1 MDEQNEKICIEFLN
15 RSTQVCTIFGASR
28 TRLFL
33 GVGESPKSDPERQMP
48 LVPMPLPQIRLSKSM
63 YFWAL
68 LSSSA
73 AVGTWKVDVVR
84 RRAS

>member
-33 GVGESPKSDPERQMP
+33 GVGESPKSLKGRCHFLRSGSVNQCISGRFSAVLLLLY
-48 LVPMPLPQIRLSKSM
+48 LVL
-63 YFWAL
+63 
-68 LSSSA
+68 
-73 AVGTWKVDVVR
+73 GTWKVDVVR
-84 RRAS
+84 CAS

>member
-15 RSTQVCTIFGASR
+15 RSTQVCTIFGASLWNTPFFGSR
-28 TRLFL
+28 RISK
-33 GVGESPKSDPERQMP
+33 VPERQMP
-48 LVPMPLPQIRLSKSM
+48 LPQTRLSKSM

-73 AVGTWKVDVVR
+73 AVLGDLVDVVR
-84 RRAS
+84 CGAS

>member
-33 GVGESPKSDPERQMP
+33 GVGESLKSDPERQ
-48 LVPMPLPQIRLSKSM
+48 MPLPQIRLSKSM

-68 LSSSA
+68 LSSSG
-73 AVGTWKVDVVR
+73 AVLGTWLM
-84 RRAS
+84 

>member
-33 GVGESPKSDPERQMP
+33 GVGESLKSDPERQ
-48 LVPMPLPQIRLSKSM
+48 MPLPQIRLSKSM

-68 LSSSA
+68 LSSSG
-73 AVGTWKVDVVR
+73 AVLRTWLM
-84 RRAS
+84 